1 MERAFAPHRRRTW
14 PLLLSFLAGSTMLH
28 ATALIVLPGFL
39 PAREVPRFTT
49 LEVVLVQA
57 AAMQPQPG
65 RRDPAAT
72 APSVPL
78 LPPRQWESHVSALAL
93 PEPNAAAG
101 TALSAPEAEEAN
113 SAQGEPKTEAASVA
127 LTPPSFSAAY
137 LRNPPPNYPPAA
149 RHAGE
154 QGTVTLRVLVTRAG
168 AASRVIVE
176 RSSGSPHL
184 DRAALEAVKAWRF
197 APARHGADPVES
209 WWVVPIVF
217 RLEGAS

>member
-1 MERAFAPHRRRTW
+1 MERAFAPYHRRTR
-14 PLLLSFLAGSTMLH
+14 PLLLLFLAGSTMLH
-28 ATALIVLPGFL
+28 AAALIVLPGFL
-39 PAREVPRFTT
+39 PAREVPRFTI

-65 RRDPAAT
+65 RDQAAI
-72 APSVPL
+72 APSVP
-78 LPPRQWESHVSALAL
+78 PRQSESHTPVLAL
-93 PEPNAAAG
+93 PEPSAVAG
-101 TALSAPEAEEAN
+101 GAPSAPLAEE
-113 SAQGEPKTEAASVA
+113 SSSRQGEPTETANVA
-127 LTPPSFSAAY
+127 LTPPSFSARY
-137 LRNPPPNYPPAA
+137 LRNPPPHYPPAA

-168 AASRVIVE
+168 LASRVTVE

-184 DRAALEAVKAWRF
+184 DAAALEAVKVWHF
-197 APARHGADPVES
+197 APARQGTDPVES